1 MGDLHLPQVTLCAID
16 TRCPALAA
24 TALSR
29 SMAQARFGRVVL
41 CTDVR
46 MPWPAGIETF
56 EIPPIRSGLEYSRF
70 VLRELPVIVTTPF
83 VLVAQWDGFVIDGGS
98 WTDAF
103 LDYDYIGAAW
113 DDQPAALAV
122 GNGGFSLRSRRLL
135 EAGADARITDLH
147 PEDAALCRTYR
158 ELVASDYGVRFAPL
172 ALARR
177 FAYENEP
184 PSDRTFGFHGPK
196 NLPAVLD
203 AQTLAEWIHALPDAF
218 FTGRDSRRLARSL
231 LRHRLPKLAQLVI
244 ERRRAAGRADPHTR
258 MLGLAAR
265 AMSRLA

>member
-1 MGDLHLPQVTLCAID
+1 MPFLTTTTSARPGTISP
-16 TRCPALAA
+16 R
-24 TALSR
+24 R
-29 SMAQARFGRVVL
+29 S
-41 CTDVR
+41 
-46 MPWPAGIETF
+46 
-56 EIPPIRSGLEYSRF
+56 
-70 VLRELPVIVTTPF
+70 
-83 VLVAQWDGFVIDGGS
+83 
-98 WTDAF
+98 
-103 LDYDYIGAAW
+103 
-113 DDQPAALAV
+113 AV

-158 ELVASDYGVRFAPL
+158 ELLASDYGVRFAPL

-244 ERRRAAGRADPHTR
+244 ERRRAAGRPTR
-258 MLGLAAR
+258 TPECWVLLRGRCRGWPRTASTRRHRTPQDDRFARCIARWMDNDVSAASPNLSGCSAPAPGCGASTERDWHAASCANSAFSSGPGSRPTIRGGPRWR
-265 AMSRLA
+265 APCRNGSRSAAATSSCR